1 MKHNRKCP
9 KCESEEILK
18 IPGPATVGKTKNVI
32 SKGFLSRANI
42 DRYVC
47 SICGFTEEWIAK
59 ANDLV
64 DLKKKYGKIED
75 LDEFV

>member
-9 KCESEEILK
+9 KCDNEEIFK
-18 IPGPATVGKTKNVI
+18 IPGAPNMTNTVPKSLLKKASV
-32 SKGFLSRANI
+32 

-47 SICGFTEEWIAK
+47 SICGYSEEWIAK
-59 ANDLV
+59 AKDLAE
-64 DLKKKYGKIED
+64 LTKKYGKIED